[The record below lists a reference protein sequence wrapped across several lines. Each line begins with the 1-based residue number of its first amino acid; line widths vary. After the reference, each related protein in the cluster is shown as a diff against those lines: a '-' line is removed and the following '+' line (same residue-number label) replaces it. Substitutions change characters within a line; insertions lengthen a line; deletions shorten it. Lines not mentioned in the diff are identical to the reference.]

1 MNFKNIS
8 IIKNEHLKFLEN
20 KILNKEFDLVES
32 KIESL
37 SKENFNIPVIKLLYA
52 NSKAL
57 NKKSNIQDKKLA
69 FDIFVEI
76 YNSNKKL
83 KNILYSVCA
92 LCFELESYNE
102 VLFLIENFIQN
113 NEYDSKIYN
122 TLYKIYAALGETKKA
137 NNILKKIIE
146 KENTNLKSWSAL
158 IFTSLNLED
167 TTQEEIFKLSKKFS
181 KNLPSYEI
189 KENIKSS
196 KLNNK
201 IVIGFITPYFDGNSI
216 DVFLLGFIKKLNRDK
231 FHIIGFNLNVS
242 DSKSDH
248 LKNYFDNWYHVNQ
261 LNDLDLI
268 TFIRKKNINIL
279 IDLVGHGPGN
289 RLTIFKNRSAP
300 IQLSWLGYTN
310 TTGLKEMDYII
321 VDPYLVKKEEKSL
334 YSEKFLFLPSI
345 WNSHEK
351 FDTKLKI
358 AEPPL
363 KKNNYLTF
371 GSFNNFKKISPSVIK
386 VWSKILEETTSKLIL
401 KSSMNNRDDLRKN
414 FLSKFPKQLI
424 ENNKITLMEG
434 QKDKKDHLNLYNKI
448 DVALDTFPYNGVTTS
463 IEAIWMGVP
472 VLTLKGY
479 NFTSRCGESININ
492 CNLKEFIAK
501 NKNDYIQKAI
511 ELTKNTDSLV
521 RLKENLREESSK
533 TTLFNTKKFT
543 DELSKQL
550 INLWEKNNTI

>member
-20 KILNKEFDLVES
+20 KILNKEFDLVENI
-32 KIESL
+32 IENL

-57 NKKSNIQDKKLA
+57 NNKSNIQDKKLA
-69 FDIFVEI
+69 FDIFIEI
-76 YNSNKKL
+76 YNSDKRL
-83 KNILYSVCA
+83 KNILYNICA
-92 LCFELESYNE
+92 LCFELERYNE
-102 VLFLIENFIQN
+102 VLFLIENFIQK

-122 TLYKIYAALGETKKA
+122 TLYKIYGALGETKKA

-146 KENTNLKSWSAL
+146 KEKTNFKSWSAL

-167 TTQEEIFKLSKKFS
+167 TSQEEIFKLSKKFS
-181 KNLPSYEI
+181 ENLPSYEI
-189 KENIKSS
+189 KENIISS

-216 DVFLLGFIKKLNRDK
+216 DGFLIGFLKNLNRDK

-248 LKNYFDNWYHVNQ
+248 LKNYFDNWYHVNE

-268 TFIRKKNINIL
+268 TFIRKKNTNIL

-300 IQLSWLGYTN
+300 IQISWLGYTN

-358 AEPPL
+358 TEPPF
-363 KKNNYLTF
+363 KKNNYVTF

-386 VWSKILEETTSKLIL
+386 VWSKILEETTGKLIL
-401 KSSMNNRDDLRKN
+401 KSSMNNRDDLRNN

-424 ENNKITLMEG
+424 KNNKITLMEG

-463 IEAIWMGVP
+463 MEAIWMGVP
-472 VLTLKGY
+472 VLTLQGY
-479 NFTSRCGESININ
+479 NITSRCGESINVN

-501 NKNDYIQKAI
+501 DKNDYIQKAI
-511 ELTKNTDSLV
+511 DLTKNPNSLCFF
-521 RLKENLREESSK
+521 KENLREEASK
-533 TTLFNTKKFT
+533 TPLFNTKEFT
-543 DELSKQL
+543 DELSKKL

>member
-20 KILNKEFDLVES
+20 KILNKEFDLVEN

-37 SKENFNIPVIKLLYA
+37 SKKNFNIPVIKLLYA

-57 NKKSNIQDKKLA
+57 NNKSNIQDKKLA
-69 FDIFVEI
+69 FDIFIEI
-76 YNSNKKL
+76 YNSDKRL
-83 KNILYSVCA
+83 INILYNICA
-92 LCFELESYNE
+92 LCFELERYNE
-102 VLFLIENFIQN
+102 VLFLIENFIQK

-122 TLYKIYAALGETKKA
+122 TLYKIYGALGETKKA
-137 NNILKKIIE
+137 NNILKKILKKE
-146 KENTNLKSWSAL
+146 KTNFKSWSAL

-167 TTQEEIFKLSKKFS
+167 TSQEEIFKLSKKFS
-181 KNLPSYEI
+181 ENLPSYEV

-216 DVFLLGFIKKLNRDK
+216 DGFLIGFLKNLNRDK

-248 LKNYFDNWYHVNQ
+248 LKNYFDNWYHVNE

-268 TFIRKKNINIL
+268 TFIRKKNTNIL

-300 IQLSWLGYTN
+300 IQISWLGYIN

-321 VDPYLVKKEEKSL
+321 VDPYLVKKEEKNL
-334 YSEKFLFLPSI
+334 YSEKFLFLPNI

-351 FDTKLKI
+351 FDTKLEI
-358 AEPPL
+358 TEPPF
-363 KKNNYLTF
+363 KKNNYVTF

-401 KSSMNNRDDLRKN
+401 KSSGNNRDDLRNN

-424 ENNKITLMEG
+424 KNNKITFMEG

-448 DVALDTFPYNGVTTS
+448 DIAFDTFPYNGVTTS
-463 IEAIWMGVP
+463 MEAIWMGVP

-479 NFTSRCGESININ
+479 NITSRCGESININ

-501 NKNDYIQKAI
+501 DKNDYIQKAI
-511 ELTKNTDSLV
+511 ELTKNPDSLSF
-521 RLKENLREESSK
+521 LKENLREKASK
-533 TTLFNTKKFT
+533 TPLFNTKEFT
-543 DELSKQL
+543 DELSKKL